1 MYSFKKVTFFQIEL
15 FKTAET
21 FRIMQ
26 YHKVGTCSIMLYYNF
41 MLIKTNKSFQKILN
55 AKLFEIRNFLEH
67 VKTRFNLFHLLQIQI
82 WLNNILGTTW
92 KLETKFNN

>member
-26 YHKVGTCSIMLYYNF
+26 YHKVGICSIMLYYNF
-41 MLIKTNKSFQKILN
+41 MLIKTNKSFYALQN
-55 AKLFEIRNFLEH
+55 FECKTIRN
-67 VKTRFNLFHLLQIQI
+67 
-82 WLNNILGTTW
+82 
-92 KLETKFNN
+92 